1 MKNGQIIKT
10 TKKIA
15 WLISSIENP
24 DPGEL
29 LACNRRHW
37 AIEIMHRDKDVTLGE
52 DHYTNRLDHAPQNVF
67 TLLSSVRT
75 LLKRHNKSLIKAI
88 EMMQDNREIAI
99 QLITGG
105 KIFQ

>member
-24 DPGEL
+24 DPGVL

-37 AIEIMHRDKDVTLGE
+37 TIEIMHRDKDVTLGE

-67 TLLSSVRT
+67 TLLSSVRI
-75 LLKRHNKSLIKAI
+75 LLKKYNKSLIKS
-88 EMMQDNREIAI
+88 N
-99 QLITGG
+99 
-105 KIFQ
+105 